1 MSILP
6 SAHTVQFLGQ
16 LLDTKRST
24 LAPIQ
29 MTSFK
34 PKYGDVQNGER
45 LERVTPESV
54 GVPSK
59 TIENYLRNLKND
71 KSINI
76 HSILIA
82 RHGKIICEASYGT
95 SRLDVWKH
103 SFSAC
108 KSVVSIAIGMLIDDG
123 LLSLDEKVVN
133 IFSKETGAINRLKLK
148 DLTVEDLLTMRSTVL
163 FCEADVL
170 CHEDWVKAFMN
181 AATKG
186 DVGKTFRYNS
196 LNTYM
201 LSAIVYRK
209 TGKLLSDFLDER
221 LFSPLG
227 INDYYFEKCPKG
239 IEKGGWGLYIRPED
253 FAKIGTL
260 MVNNGIYNG
269 IRLLSE
275 EYVNM
280 ATMRHVD
287 TKKVSGMFDYGYQ
300 IWASRND
307 DAFLFNGM
315 LGQNVYCFKNNGI
328 VIVSHAGNSAM
339 FQESNF
345 FKYSNDAF
353 SVDFED
359 RINENESENRE
370 LNKYILS
377 ISDYTRE
384 IKKPSILNRI
394 LNSCDKK
401 NDYKRHFK
409 YLNGKIYKVASGHY
423 QSVGL
428 LPFIIQT
435 IECSFSKGM
444 DSLKFYTD
452 EYGKPWMSYCETDV
466 EIQIPLGFDKIEI
479 FDIPYGND
487 NYKVAVKSRF
497 TTTEDDEP
505 VLIISLNFL
514 ETPSCRI
521 IKIYQN
527 KEDEIRLFQTET
539 PNGDFL
545 IGIADMF
552 LSELPEN
559 HIVNSIY
566 DKIGEDF
573 LDYKFDR
580 LFNSTLIL
588 KKE

>member
-34 PKYGDVQNGER
+34 PKYSDVLNGER

-54 GVPSK
+54 GVPSRM
-59 TIENYLRNLKND
+59 IENYLRDLKDD

-76 HSILIA
+76 QSILIA

-123 LLSLDEKVVN
+123 LLSLDEKVIN
-133 IFSKETGAINRLKLK
+133 IFSKETGAINKIKLK

-170 CHEDWVKAFMN
+170 CHEDWVKSFMN

-186 DVGKTFRYNS
+186 VVGETFRYNS

-209 TGKLLSDFLDER
+209 TGRLLTDFLEER

-227 INDYYFEKCPKG
+227 IKDYYFEKCPKG

-253 FAKIGTL
+253 FAKIGML
-260 MVNNGIYNG
+260 MVNKGVYNG
-269 IRLLSE
+269 TRVLSE

-287 TKKVSGMFDYGYQ
+287 AKKVSGLFDYGYQ
-300 IWASRND
+300 IWASRDGN
-307 DAFLFNGM
+307 AFLFNGM

-345 FKYSNDAF
+345 FKYSNEAF
-353 SVDFED
+353 SADFDE
-359 RINENESENRE
+359 RIDENEYENRK
-370 LNKYILS
+370 LNRYILGAS
-377 ISDYTRE
+377 EYSRM
-384 IKKPSILNRI
+384 IKKPSVFNRI
-394 LNSCDKK
+394 LNSYDKR
-401 NDYKRHFK
+401 NDYRRHFGYLSGKK
-409 YLNGKIYKVASGHY
+409 YTVASGHY

-435 IECSFSKGM
+435 VECSFSKGF
-444 DSLKFYTD
+444 DSLEFYID
-452 EYGKPWMSYCETDV
+452 GCGKPWMSYCETDV
-466 EIQIPLGFDKIEI
+466 EIQIPLGFDKIELV
-479 FDIPYGND
+479 DISYRND

-505 VLIISLNFL
+505 VLVITLDFL
-514 ETPSCRI
+514 ETPSRRI
-521 IKIYQN
+521 IKIYRN
-527 KEDEIRLFQTET
+527 GEGEIKLFQTET

-545 IGIADMF
+545 VGITDMF

-580 LFNSTLIL
+580 LFSSTLIL
-588 KKE
+588 KNE